1 MNKINQL
8 FANNGNKKKLLS
20 LYFCAG
26 CPTLD
31 STADVILTMQE
42 RGIDMIEV
50 GIPFSD
56 PMADGPVIQDAATK
70 ALKNGMTLQKLF
82 SQLASLKDTV
92 HIPLVLMGYL
102 NPIMQMGFDTFFK
115 TCATSGVSGVIIP
128 DLPFKDYLE
137 EVKPASDRYDIRV
150 IMLITPETSED
161 RIRFI
166 DEHTDGFIYMVSSAA
181 TTGAQKSF
189 DEQKQEY
196 FRRINAM
203 NLRNP
208 RMIGFGISNKQTLAS
223 AQQNAA
229 GAIIGSKFVTLLNE
243 ANGDTNAALDRLF
256 SALEE

>member
-1 MNKINQL
+1 MNKINKL
-8 FANNGNKKKLLS
+8 FQENKENKLLS

-31 STADVILTMQE
+31 STADTILTLQR
-42 RGIDMIEV
+42 RGISMIEV

-56 PMADGPVIQDAATK
+56 PMADGPVIQDAATRS
-70 ALKNGMTLQKLF
+70 LKNGMTLQTLF
-82 SQLASLKDTV
+82 DQLRAIKEQV
-92 HIPLVLMGYL
+92 NIPLVLMGYL
-102 NPIMQMGFDTFFK
+102 NPIMQYGIERF
-115 TCATSGVSGVIIP
+115 CQACIESGVSGAIIP
-128 DLPFKDYLE
+128 DLPFKDYQE
-137 EVKPASDRYDIRV
+137 IIKPMADRYDLRI

-181 TTGAQKSF
+181 ITGAQKSF
-189 DEQKQEY
+189 DEAKQEY

-208 RMIGFGISNKQTLAS
+208 RMIGFGISNAQTLKA
-223 AQQNAA
+223 AQDNAA

-243 ANGDTNAALDRLF
+243 SKSADEALDKLF
-256 SALEE
+256 EALEK